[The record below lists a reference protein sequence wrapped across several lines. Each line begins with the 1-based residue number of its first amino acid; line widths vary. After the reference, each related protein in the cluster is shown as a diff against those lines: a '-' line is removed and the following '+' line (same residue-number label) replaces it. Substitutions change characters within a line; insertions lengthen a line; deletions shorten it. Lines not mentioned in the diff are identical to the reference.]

1 MPSRHFHKE
10 NIYQAEIGKAR
21 YKKNDTVSNATRVPE
36 FYKNFYLIDVSWSFG
51 RLNDATGEIDYFFE
65 VVRVE
70 TTPDDAPKTPA
81 PQPKKLQDVYRLYHP
96 GLQVH
101 LYSSDTNERTVLL
114 SRGWQ
119 NHGLAWKSEATD
131 GKPVYR
137 LYNPDIKCHFYTTDA
152 NEYKVL
158 GQRGWKQEGVAYRS
172 SGNVPIYRLYH
183 KGLKK
188 HLFTRDQNE
197 YKVLATRGWK
207 QEGVAWYAAQ

>member
-21 YKKNDTVSNATRVPE
+21 YKKNDTVSNTTRVPE

-51 RLNDATGEIDYFFE
+51 RLNDATDEIDYFFE
-65 VVRVE
+65 VMRVE

-119 NHGLAWKSEATD
+119 NHGLAWKSETTD

-137 LYNPDIKCHFYTTDA
+137 LYNPDIKYHFYTTDA
-152 NEYKVL
+152 NEYKIL

-207 QEGVAWYAAQ
+207 QEGVAWYVAQ